1 MRGKT
6 YRVRLT
12 GEEEKLL
19 AEIVRD
25 ETYPERQVKR
35 ARILLLLNRGADR
48 PGNPARAPGQSEI
61 AERCRCHVDLVY
73 TVAKQYA
80 QEGLNRVVNR
90 KKRETPPVPAKVTG
104 ELRAKI
110 IALRSSEPPPG
121 HSRWTLRLMEERSKT
136 ELGIKLSD
144 SAIRSALKT
153 ISRQN

>member
-19 AEIVRD
+19 DEIVRN

-35 ARILLLLNRGADR
+35 ARILLLLNRGADQS
-48 PGNPARAPGQSEI
+48 GNPARAPGQSEI

-80 QEGLNRVVNR
+80 QEGLERVINR

-110 IALRSSEPPPG
+110 IALSSSEPPPG
-121 HSRWTLRLMEERSKT
+121 HSRWTLRLMEERSKA
-136 ELGIKLSD
+136 ELGIDLSD
-144 SAIRSALKT
+144 SAIRTALKKMP
-153 ISRQN
+153 RQN

>member
-19 AEIVRD
+19 EEIVRE

-48 PGNPARAPGQSEI
+48 PGNPARTPDQSEI

-80 QEGLNRVVNR
+80 QEGLERVINR

-110 IALRSSEPPPG
+110 IALSSSEPPPG
-121 HSRWTLRLMEERSKT
+121 HSRWTLRLMEERSKA
-136 ELGIKLSD
+136 ELGIELSD
-144 SAIRSALKT
+144 SAIRSALKKMP
-153 ISRQN
+153 RQN